1 MAKETKIIK
10 PQEGFQ
16 EKFVRSNID
25 FVVGGGVLNPQPL
38 DSLVATPKGFVRMG
52 DIKEGD
58 IICDTKGGTQRVNFV
73 LDKGLLPCV
82 EFTLSDGRI
91 VRSALNH
98 HWLVKERHGK
108 MLELSSQEI
117 MGYMDAEENRRY
129 TRERARVNRLRIPLC
144 EPCYFEDRY
153 AKERAIHPYVLGFL
167 IGDGCI
173 SEKGHTIYISVPKE
187 DYHVVEYIRSLGYNL
202 VIDDKNDPECMHYA
216 FRGGKI
222 RGYLRDLGLSGKL
235 SYNKFIPDAYKYAPV
250 EDRIAL
256 LQGIFDSD
264 GNCEKKAGQASFKT
278 TSKQLVQDVQ
288 FIVRSIGGIANYT
301 THEACE
307 GIIKGKTYSFRE
319 SYTLRVRTR
328 DDKQLF
334 LFDRKNKYAKRD
346 EDRRWKVMV
355 SIVSYRMVEDT
366 EMRCLNVNDED
377 HLYLTDNFVITCNC
391 GKTFAA
397 VLSVAE
403 ASSDPNFR
411 GVFLRNNLNDLKS
424 GGGILDTFR
433 DVYGD
438 GVSIVESG
446 DPSATFTS
454 GAKCDIT
461 HVADQNRDKVMQRFK
476 GRQYDYIYFDE
487 GTGFTWETFTTIY
500 SRNRGRAK
508 WTGKVRMTTNPE
520 RDHWLRV
527 FLDWYIGVDGF
538 IREDREGV
546 VRYFYMA
553 GATVKDVVWGDT
565 KEIVYKQCKAD
576 IDRKLAKI
584 NGKTGTATYQD
595 MIKSFT
601 FYLGRMSENKASL
614 GNNSGYV
621 GSVAISGGANS
632 EQLLEGNWNVSSK
645 DMIETAIPNDMA
657 RQVFL
662 NDPATNGDRWITC
675 DLADVGTDNF
685 TAIAWDG
692 FHIYDMLVVGK
703 TTPRQN
709 AELLLNFAK
718 KHDIGPSHIVY
729 DGTRGL
735 YISDYI
741 PDAIPFVSAKKSE
754 GMYYLE
760 ARNLKDE
767 CFMRLAEA
775 IKRGEFSIADEVAN
789 RKYEHQRLKETI
801 SIQNEF
807 LEECA
812 VVYFVDAGSGKKR
825 MPSKKEMNAKL
836 GKDRSMDIPDP
847 CAMRMYPYLEYVY
860 GEELIKTASW
870 YKITDD
876 DDDDEYD
883 AFGFRKQTIYD
894 DTLWS

>member
-1 MAKETKIIK
+1 MAKEQVIIR
-10 PQEGFQ
+10 PHAGFQ
-16 EKFVRSNID
+16 EKFVRTNVD
-25 FVVGGGVLNPQPL
+25 VCFAGGVLNPQPV
-38 DSLVATPKGFVRMG
+38 DSLVATPYGFVRIG
-52 DIKEGD
+52 DLKAGD

-73 LDKGLLPCV
+73 LDKGMQPCV
-82 EFTLSDGRI
+82 EFTLSDGRK
-91 VRSALNH
+91 VESALSH
-98 HWLVKERHGK
+98 HWLIKERHGK

-117 MGYMDAEENRRY
+117 IDYMDAEEKRRHA
-129 TRERARVNRLRIPLC
+129 RKPARVNRLRIPLC
-144 EPCYFEDRY
+144 EPCYFEDKY
-153 AKERAIHPYVLGFL
+153 AKERTIHPYVLGFL

-173 SEKGHTIYISVPKE
+173 SEKGHSIYISVPKS
-187 DYHVVEYIRSLGYNL
+187 DYHVVEYIRSLGYDL

-256 LQGIFDSD
+256 LQGLFDSD
-264 GNCEKKAGQASFKT
+264 GTCASLHSQTTFHS
-278 TSKQLVQDVQ
+278 TSKQLVEDMQ
-288 FIVRSIGGIANYT
+288 FIIRSIGGIANYHT
-301 THEACE
+301 RKADE
-307 GIIKGKTYSFRE
+307 GLIKGKHYQFRE
-319 SYTLRVRTR
+319 NYMLCVRTR
-328 DDKQLF
+328 NDKDLF
-334 LFDRKNKYAKRD
+334 HFDRKKSIAKAD
-346 EDRRWKVMV
+346 SERRWKVMV
-355 SIVSYRMVEDT
+355 SIVSYELIGEKHVA
-366 EMRCLNVNDED
+366 CINVDDAE
-377 HLYLTDNFVITCNC
+377 HKYLTDNFVITCNC
-391 GKTFAA
+391 GKTAGA
-397 VLSVAE
+397 VLMAAE
-403 ASSDPNFR
+403 PSLDSKFR
-411 GVFLRNNLNDLKS
+411 AVFLRNNLGDLRS
-424 GGGILDTFR
+424 GGGILDEFR
-433 DVYGD
+433 SMYRG
-438 GVSIVESG
+438 GVEVVESG
-446 DPSATFTS
+446 DPRVVFPS
-454 GAKCDIT
+454 GARIDVT
-461 HVADQNRDKVMQRFK
+461 HIADQNREKVRQRFK
-476 GRQYDYIYFDE
+476 GRQYDLIYFDE
-487 GTGFTWETFTTIY
+487 MTGFTWECFTEVCT
-500 SRNRGRAK
+500 RNRGTAG
-508 WTGKVRMTTNPE
+508 WTGKIRGTTNPE

-527 FLDWYIGVDGF
+527 FLDWYIGIDGF

-565 KEIVYKQCKAD
+565 KEEVYRQCKAD

-584 NGKTGTATYQD
+584 NGKTGTATWEN

-601 FYLGRMSENKASL
+601 FYLGRMSENTSSI
-614 GNNSGYV
+614 GNNSDYV
-621 GSVAISGGANS
+621 GTVAMSGGANS

-718 KHDIGPSHIVY
+718 KHDIGPSHIIY

-735 YISDYI
+735 YINDYI

-767 CFMRLAEA
+767 CYMRLAEA

-825 MPSKKEMNAKL
+825 MPTKKEMNAKL
-836 GKDRSMDIPDP
+836 GKERSMDVLDP

-870 YKITDD
+870 YKNADD

-883 AFGFRKQTIYD
+883 AFGFKKQTIYD

>member
-38 DSLVATPKGFVRMG
+38 DSLVATPKGFVRIG
-52 DIKEGD
+52 DLKAGD

-73 LDKGLLPCV
+73 LDKGMQPCV
-82 EFTLSDGRI
+82 EFTLMDGRT
-91 VRSALNH
+91 VESALSHN
-98 HWLVKERHGK
+98 WFVNTTKKKYERVEAKDIVSHIDAQEGK
-108 MLELSSQEI
+108 SAKRVS
-117 MGYMDAEENRRY
+117 RY
-129 TRERARVNRLRIPLC
+129 FIPAC
-144 EPCYFEDRY
+144 EPISVEDKF
-153 AKERAIHPYVLGFL
+153 ASERTIHPYLLGCL
-167 IGDGCI
+167 LGDGWF
-173 SEKGHTIYISVPKE
+173 SEKKFYIGFCTKDDE
-187 DYHVVEYIRSLGYNL
+187 MIENIASLGYNIKKDQKNPNDL
-202 VIDDKNDPECMHYA
+202 HYEIRDKH
-216 FRGGKI
+216 FKGLIK
-222 RGYLRDLGLSGKL
+222 DLGLLGKHATD
-235 SYNKFIPDAYKYAPV
+235 KFIPECYKNAPTEV
-250 EDRIAL
+250 KLELIKGL
-256 LQGIFDSD
+256 FDTD
-264 GNCEKKAGQASFKT
+264 GTCSVSKVGKVRCGYRT
-278 TSKQLVQDVQ
+278 VSKQLALD
-288 FIVRSIGGIANYT
+288 IRDIIWSLGGRCTIHVSPARQRFM
-301 THEACE
+301 
-307 GIIKGKTYSFRE
+307 KGKMRDCSTSYGLLVWLKNDKDLFRLSRKKDKAKGE
-319 SYTLRVRTR
+319 GEKKNAHKLSIR
-328 DDKQLF
+328 DYRLTGEKHCVCI
-334 LFDRKNKYAKRD
+334 N
-346 EDRRWKVMV
+346 V
-355 SIVSYRMVEDT
+355 SG
-366 EMRCLNVNDED
+366 ED
-377 HLYLTDNFVITCNC
+377 HLYLTNNYVVTCNC

-461 HVADQNRDKVMQRFK
+461 HVADQSRDKVMQRFK

-487 GTGFTWETFTTIY
+487 GTGFTWDTFTAIY

-565 KEIVYKQCKAD
+565 KESVYKQCKAD

-662 NDPATNGDRWITC
+662 NDPATNGDKWITC

-836 GKDRSMDIPDP
+836 GKDRSMDILDP

-870 YKITDD
+870 YKDS
-876 DDDDEYD
+876 DDDDEDEYD
-883 AFGFRKQTIYD
+883 RYGFRKQTIYD
-894 DTLWS
+894 ETLWS